1 MEEAR
6 ILNLLGC
13 GNRDEFSGSPVLER
27 FRVHQERLKASGVP
41 LTSHAKLLT
50 LIADQV
56 GLRAAPTSTDVM
68 PVRTGDLD
76 VVISALD
83 RLHDC
88 RVNISCDL
96 HYREYCA
103 GRTSRNYPSGLEE
116 LLEAYKGVWM
126 KLERRKLCSVAM
138 TQLRTQGSVFYHEA
152 VRHSVPANN
161 EFPPNNAGLGGF
173 LRHPQQVVHFEPEGN
188 HICRS
193 FDPDAGDLTQNTA
206 DHRDQ
211 LNPFQG
217 YLTNQHNGAQSN
229 LRNLFATQPNPS
241 PAQEPRLD
249 SSEDGEIISIES
261 SDEEMKE
268 EQLEHAPDVPK
279 SAGGRPR
286 KRKGQRDRA
295 RDRDRKRK
303 FQSKKGRERRHGQS
317 GQPHPSGPQRQG
329 GSQGGAWRGAGNQP
343 QSDSRFNPPTG
354 PRAWRQQHGGRVTF

>member
-1 MEEAR
+1 M
-6 ILNLLGC
+6 NLLGC

-41 LTSHAKLLT
+41 MTSHAKLLT

-56 GLRAAPTSTDVM
+56 GLRAAPTSTDVI

-76 VVISALD
+76 VAISALD
-83 RLHDC
+83 RLYDY
-88 RVNISCDL
+88 RVNISCDF
-96 HYREYCA
+96 HYRQYCA

-126 KLERRKLCSVAM
+126 KLERRKLYSATM
-138 TQLRTQGSVFYHEA
+138 TQPHTQGNIFYHQA
-152 VRHSVPANN
+152 VGHSVPANN
-161 EFPPNNAGLGGF
+161 EFLPNNAGLGGF
-173 LRHPQQVVHFEPEGN
+173 PRTPQQVGHFEPEGN
-188 HICRS
+188 PIRRS
-193 FDPDAGDLTQNTA
+193 FDPDASDLTRNIA

-217 YLTNQHNGAQSN
+217 YLTNQRNRAQAN
-229 LRNLFATQPNPS
+229 LRNPFVTQHDPS
-241 PAQEPRLD
+241 PVQEPRMGC
-249 SSEDGEIISIES
+249 SEDGGIISIES

-279 SAGGRPR
+279 TAGGRPR

-303 FQSKKGRERRHGQS
+303 FQAKKGRERRHGQS

-329 GSQGGAWRGAGNQP
+329 GSQGGAWRGAGNQQQP
-343 QSDSRFNPPTG
+343 DSRFNPPAG
-354 PRAWRQQHGGRVTF
+354 PRAWRQQHGGRGIF